1 MSDLEAWES
10 KYGRIPDGAV
20 VIMRS
25 GFGKKYR
32 NRSAYYGWPAGME
45 ERDPTDTDNLHFP
58 GFDPKAVEWLG
69 EKRQFIV
76 SLDLIKSLSFNKMK
90 FSISC

>member
-25 GFGKKYR
+25 GFGKKYG
-32 NRSAYYGWPAGME
+32 NRSAYYGWPAGTE

-58 GFDPKAVEWLG
+58 GFDPEAVQWLG
-69 EKRQFIV
+69 EERQILMQHFKK
-76 SLDLIKSLSFNKMK
+76 KSL
-90 FSISC
+90 